1 MSGTSVNIIR
11 KGLVVFQSTVS
22 VFMIF
27 GTVTVYRQM
36 QLFHNQDLGF
46 DKDQIVAVTMYDQ
59 MWEKYGVL
67 TDEMKKKCL

>member
-1 MSGTSVNIIR
+1 LSGTSVNIIR